1 MQLQTLRSNLLR
13 TIAGKDTMR
22 ESLLRSDNLASLAT
36 RQFLEVNL
44 VELRAILDDVEACI
58 AAQAAPAQQLVV
70 A

>member
-13 TIAGKDTMR
+13 TIAGKDAMR

-58 AAQAAPAQQLVV
+58 AAQAAPAQQFVP